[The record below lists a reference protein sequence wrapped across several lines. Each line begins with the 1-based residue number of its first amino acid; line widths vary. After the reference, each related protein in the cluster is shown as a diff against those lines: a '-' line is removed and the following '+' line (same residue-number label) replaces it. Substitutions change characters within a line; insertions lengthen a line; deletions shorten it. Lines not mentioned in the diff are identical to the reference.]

1 MKKYTVPYEKI
12 AHKDL
17 PLVGG
22 KNASLGEMIK
32 LLTKKGVN
40 VPSGFA
46 VTTESYWKF
55 LKENNI
61 EKTLKGLIKDYD
73 RNSTK
78 SLLETGKKAREII
91 MKGDFPKEVEDAIR
105 KSYQKMCE
113 NGKVTVAVR
122 SSAVCEDAPDA
133 SFAGQFET
141 FLNVTGEEDVLKYV
155 KKCIASSFNDRVI
168 AYREEKKVPH
178 LKFALSVGVQKMVRS
193 DLASSGIMFTLDT
206 ESGFRDIVLI
216 NSIFGIGEM
225 IVQGSV
231 TPDEFYVFKPTLEK
245 GFPAIIR
252 KDLGRKNKEYIYK
265 KGGGLLERKVPDKKA
280 MKFSITDEEILQL
293 AKWGVII
300 EKHYKRPQD
309 IEWAKDGKTGE
320 LFIVQSRPETIHA
333 AKKGN
338 TYREYKLDTDKKPI
352 LSGIAVG
359 EKIGTGKVRVIEDV
373 SKIESFKKGDVLVT
387 KMTDPDWVSIMRLAA
402 AIITDEGGKTAHASI
417 VGRELGVPTI
427 VGTEKGTSVLKTGM
441 EVTVDCTQGLD
452 GNVYKGEVPYSVKE
466 YNLDKIPTIKT
477 KVMLNVGTPEMA
489 FRSSHLKS
497 SGVGLARV
505 EFILADKVKVH
516 PLALYHYNNLKDKK
530 LKKKIADI
538 TVEHK
543 DKKEYFI
550 KELAEGIAQ
559 IAAAFYPKEVIVRL
573 SDFKTNEY
581 RNLVGGE
588 LYEGVESNP
597 MIGFRGASRYLN
609 EIFAPAFIMEC
620 ESIKRA
626 KEVFGLSNIS
636 LMVPFCR
643 STEEGRRVKK
653 MIKDADIKNT
663 KIYVMAEIPSNII
676 LVDEFA
682 KEFDGFSI
690 GSNDLAQLIL
700 GVDRDNA
707 MLSKQYDENNPAIRR
722 AIATF
727 LKDAHKLK
735 ETVGICGEAPAIIPG
750 FVEFLIE
757 NKIDY
762 VSVNPDSFVYTVNK
776 IHKIESKTENVKEK
790 KSKKGKNPKKK
801 K

>member
-1 MKKYTVPYEKI
+1 MPKYTVSYKKI

-32 LLTKKGVN
+32 SLTKRGVA
-40 VPSGFA
+40 VPGGFA
-46 VTTESYWKF
+46 VTTESYWAF

-61 EKTLKGLIKDYD
+61 EKELRKILKEYD
-73 RNSTK
+73 RSSTK
-78 SLLETGKKAREII
+78 SLRETGKKAREAI
-91 MKGDFPKEVEDAIR
+91 MKGNFPDKVEKAIR
-105 KSYQKMCE
+105 DSYKKMCE
-113 NGKVTVAVR
+113 EYGTKNVSVAVR

-141 FLNVTGEEDVLKYV
+141 FLNISGEEKVV
-155 KKCIASSFNDRVI
+155 KFIKECIASSFNDRVI

-193 DLASSGIMFTLDT
+193 DKASSGIMFTLDT
-206 ESGFRDIVLI
+206 ESGFRDVVLI

-252 KDLGRKNKEYIYK
+252 KDMGRKTKEFVYK
-265 KGGGLLERKVPDKKA
+265 KSGGLLERKVPQKRA
-280 MKFSITDEEILQL
+280 VRFSINDEEILTL
-293 AKWGVII
+293 AKWAVII
-300 EKHYKRPQD
+300 EKHYKKPQD
-309 IEWAKDGKTGE
+309 IEWAKDGETGE

-333 AKKGN
+333 AKTGRK
-338 TYREYKLDTDKKPI
+338 YLEYNIKTNEEPVVT
-352 LSGIAVG
+352 GIAVG
-359 EKIGTGKVRVIEDV
+359 EKVGKGKVKIIEDV
-373 SKIESFKKGDVLVT
+373 SEIERFEKGDVLVT
-387 KMTDPDWVSIMRLAA
+387 KMTDPDWVSIMRLAS

-427 VGTEKGTSVLKTGM
+427 VGTENGTKVLKDKM
-441 EVTVDCTQGLD
+441 HVTVDCTQGLN
-452 GNVYKGEVPYSVKE
+452 GRVYKGDVPYTVKE
-466 YNLDKIPTIKT
+466 YDLDKIPETKT

-489 FRSSHLKS
+489 FRASYLPSK
-497 SGVGLARV
+497 GVGLARV
-505 EFILADKVKVH
+505 EFVLAEKVCVH
-516 PLALYHYNNLKDKK
+516 PLALYHYETLKDKQ
-530 LKKKIADI
+530 LKKKIEEI
-538 TVEHK
+538 TVEHA
-543 DKKEYFI
+543 DKKEHFI

-581 RNLVGGE
+581 RNLIGGA
-588 LYEGVESNP
+588 LYEGMESNP

-609 EIFAPAFIMEC
+609 EKFYPAFQMEC
-620 ESIKRA
+620 SAIKRV
-626 KEVFGLSNIS
+626 KKVFGLDNIS

-643 STEEGRRVKK
+643 SIEEGKEIKK
-653 MIKDADIKNT
+653 RIKEEGIKNT
-663 KIYVMAEIPSNII
+663 KVYVMAEIPSNVI
-676 LVDEFA
+676 LAEEFS
-682 KEFDGFSI
+682 KVFDGFSI

-707 MLSKQYDENNPAIRR
+707 LLSKRYDENNPAIRKT
-722 AIATF
+722 IADF
-727 LKDAHKLK
+727 LKEAHKLK
-735 ETVGICGEAPAIIPG
+735 EKVGICGEAPAIIPG
-750 FVEFLIE
+750 FVEFLVD

-762 VSVNPDSFVYTVNK
+762 ISVNPDSFVQTVRK
-776 IHKIESKTENVKEK
+776 IHKTEK
-790 KSKKGKNPKKK
+790 K
-801 K
+801 